1 MIPLIQ
7 VPCISTLMPVSG
19 KAMRITTLVCLICN
33 RNVFFYVD
41 ITVKLRNDDQKKC
54 FLITRVEDKCNML
67 RFVMPLI
74 CQNKKVCNV

>member
-41 ITVKLRNDDQKKC
+41 ITVKLRNDD
-54 FLITRVEDKCNML
+54 
-67 RFVMPLI
+67 
-74 CQNKKVCNV
+74 